1 MRHKLI
7 LIILAALVIVVLAGC
22 GSSKKKAQPA
32 GLTTNTTN
40 TMGTTGSNGNT
51 GSSGTDTTTISTDT
65 TGTGTSTGIS
75 GWAMGSK
82 NCQALIGLWG
92 QVLSSAG
99 SSSGSTL
106 SASQQQQLNQLAANA
121 PASLKADFQTVES
134 ALVTYISAVKNLHLK
149 SGQTPSIQQLP
160 KLEEA
165 LKAIQTPAFT
175 AAQTRI
181 STWETKNCG

>member
-1 MRHKLI
+1 MPATARLI
-7 LIILAALVIVVLAGC
+7 SLVFVLLMPGAVLA
-22 GSSKKKAQPA
+22 Q
-32 GLTTNTTN
+32 
-40 TMGTTGSNGNT
+40 
-51 GSSGTDTTTISTDT
+51 
-65 TGTGTSTGIS
+65 
-75 GWAMGSK
+75 
-82 NCQALIGLWG
+82 
-92 QVLSSAG
+92 
-99 SSSGSTL
+99 
-106 SASQQQQLNQLAANA
+106 AANA